1 LKLKLTLTIS
11 ILLLVGMLLINFVLL
26 FLWKHDAL
34 QRKAEH
40 DQAVLAHI
48 RSILV
53 REIGADKGKMPAVQE
68 FVFSDFYR
76 SSESGRLFI
85 LLDTEKRTGQGG
97 KEKVGAS
104 RHDEITA
111 LLTAAAVEARNTG
124 KQVSRSAASFSHGL
138 FCNDLLVNARPV
150 EKQGEIIGAVAV
162 VRSLN
167 SLFQILWKSEKTV
180 LVYLFINVLV
190 LGSIGFFRMA
200 GLVIRPVERLVA
212 LANQANQANQ
222 YSSHD
227 PFRFVIEDSGGEFEK
242 LSNSLNSMLVR
253 IDEDRQTLQHTV
265 TALEV
270 ANRTL
275 KKQQQEMVHAEK
287 LASVGRMAAGL
298 AHEIGNPLS
307 VVQGYLGIL
316 LASAGQSEQHKDFLR
331 RSEQEVQ
338 RIDKLIR
345 QLLDFSRSAK
355 GSPKIFSLHELLDS
369 VVEMV
374 KVQTVFRDIII
385 DADFAAEEDRVYAD
399 SEQLRQVF
407 VNCLLN
413 SADAIC
419 MAEQDGIHR
428 EEGRVSV
435 TTTLQ
440 CPLPNNQPNDQDRY
454 REKKG
459 ASQILIRISDNGIGI
474 IEEHLPVVFD
484 PFYTSKEPGKGT
496 GLGLSVSRS
505 LVETAGGTMELRST
519 AGQGSSM
526 LITLPLASFD
536 ESLMSEL
543 SC

>member
-1 LKLKLTLTIS
+1 
-11 ILLLVGMLLINFVLL
+11 MLLINFALL

-40 DQAVLAHI
+40 DQAVLFHI
-48 RSILV
+48 QSLLL
-53 REIGADKGKMPAVQE
+53 RESAAGDEGGSQDFI
-68 FVFSDFYR
+68 FSDFYA
-76 SSESGRLFI
+76 SSESGRFFI
-85 LLDTEKRTGQGG
+85 LLDTEKQIRLSEHVKKTVQDTATARGDN
-97 KEKVGAS
+97 K
-104 RHDEITA
+104 ITA
-111 LLTAAAVEARNTG
+111 LLTAAAVEARSTG
-124 KQVSRSAASFSHGL
+124 KQVSHTAASFSHRL

-150 EKQGEIIGAVAV
+150 KKQGEIIGAISV
-162 VRSLN
+162 VRSLD
-167 SLFQILWKSEKTV
+167 SLSQTLWETEKMV
-180 LVYLFINVLV
+180 LVYLLINVLV
-190 LGSIGFFRMA
+190 LGAIGFFRMA

-212 LANQANQANQ
+212 LANQ
-222 YSSHD
+222 YSNDD
-227 PFRFVIEDSGGEFEK
+227 PFRFVTDDSGGEFGK

-316 LASAGQSEQHKDFLR
+316 LGSEGQSEQHKDFLR

-355 GSPKIFSLHELLDS
+355 GSPKVFSLHELLYS
-369 VVEMV
+369 VLEMV
-374 KVQTVFRDIII
+374 KMQKVFRGIII
-385 DADFAAEEDRVYAD
+385 DCDFTAEEDRVYAD
-399 SEQLRQVF
+399 YEQLRQVF

-413 SADAIC
+413 SADAIH
-419 MAEQDGIHR
+419 MAEQDGQGAVHK

-440 CPLPNNQPNDQDRY
+440 CLLPNDQGQ
-454 REKKG
+454 EKEG
-459 ASQILIRISDNGIGI
+459 GQQLLIRISDNGIGVN
-474 IEEHLPVVFD
+474 EEHLPVVFD
-484 PFYTSKEPGKGT
+484 PFYTTKEPGKGT

-505 LVETAGGTMELRST
+505 LIETAGGTMELKSGI
-519 AGQGSSM
+519 GQGSNM
-526 LITLPLASFD
+526 LIILPGSFD
-536 ESLMSEL
+536 EMDSPG
-543 SC
+543 

>member
-1 LKLKLTLTIS
+1 
-11 ILLLVGMLLINFVLL
+11 MLLINFVLL

-53 REIGADKGKMPAVQE
+53 REIGADKGKGPAVQE

-85 LLDTEKRTGQGG
+85 LLDTEKRTGRGG

-150 EKQGEIIGAVAV
+150 KKQGEIIGAVAV

-180 LVYLFINVLV
+180 LVYLVINVLV
-190 LGSIGFFRMA
+190 LGAIGFFRMA

-385 DADFAAEEDRVYAD
+385 DADFAAEEDRVSAD